1 MTDGT
6 YLGPSTATP
15 IPDDIV
21 PSMQHALAQWEGVA
35 DHVDGG
41 QPVDRVFLVGAGG
54 SLFGVQAAQFVLD
67 TSARTPVV
75 SFNSDELFYRA
86 PASVRPGALVIVLS
100 GTGETPETVQA
111 GRWAQER
118 GASVVGVTLKADGAL
133 ARSLDVA
140 FVAQTGQGTQL
151 LLQLL
156 ALAVLRREGA
166 DVSSRLA
173 ALRALP
179 EALLADVTAFEP
191 RSAELA
197 EAMKDVPVT
206 ALLASGS
213 LMGPAQTFTS
223 CYLEEMQ
230 WMHARTINADEF
242 FQGPFE
248 VFDRETK
255 SIVFLPEDATRP
267 MGDRA
272 VAFLE
277 QHSGPTFVIDSRDLA
292 LDGIAPAERAYV
304 APLVYATLVSRF
316 AAHWAAVRGYALEGR
331 RYMWQFAY

>member
-6 YLGPSTATP
+6 YLGPGPVAE
-15 IPDDIV
+15 IPGDIV
-21 PSMQHALAQWEGVA
+21 PSMRHALDQWEAIA
-35 DHVDGG
+35 DHIDAL
-41 QPVDRVFLVGAGG
+41 PAIDRVFLVGAGG

-67 TSARTPVV
+67 TSAQTPAV
-75 SFNSDELFYRA
+75 SFNSDEFFYRA
-86 PASVRPGALVIVLS
+86 PASVKPGALVIVLS

-118 GASVVGVTLKADGAL
+118 GAAVVGVTLKAEGPLAQAL
-133 ARSLDVA
+133 DTA

-156 ALAVLRREGA
+156 ALAVLRREDA
-166 DVSSRLA
+166 DVSARLA

-191 RSAELA
+191 RAAELA
-197 EAMKDVPVT
+197 QEMKDAAVT
-206 ALLASGS
+206 PLLTSGS
-213 LMGPAQTFTS
+213 LTGPAQTFTS

-230 WMHARTINADEF
+230 WMHAVTINADEF

-248 VFDRETK
+248 VFDKETK
-255 SIVFLPEDATRP
+255 SIVFLPEDTTRP
-267 MGDRA
+267 MGERA
-272 VAFLE
+272 LAFLE
-277 QHSGPTFVIDSRDLA
+277 GYSGPTFVIDSRDFA
-292 LDGIAPAERAYV
+292 LDGIAAEQRAYV
-304 APLVYATLVSRF
+304 APLVYATLVSRL
-316 AAHWAAVRGYALEGR
+316 AAHWAAARGFALEGR